1 MFVFLRALVYS
12 TLFIGF
18 FLIYVPILLLN
29 RSGLGFPA
37 NFEWPQIIGLI
48 LGVMGAFMAVWC
60 ILSFVTLG
68 KGTPAPF
75 DPPRQLVIRG
85 PYRLVRN
92 PMYLAAGM
100 GLTGASV
107 FFGSLQLLAYTGFL
121 AVVTHLLIIWYEEPT
136 LKKSFGQDYNSYCT
150 TTNRWLPKLLH

>member
-1 MFVFLRALVYS
+1 MFVFFRALIYS

-18 FLIYVPILLLN
+18 FLVYLPVLILN
-29 RSGLGFPA
+29 RSGTRFPA
-37 NFEWPQIIGLI
+37 NFEWPQICGII
-48 LGVMGAFMAVWC
+48 LGFAGAFIALWC

-75 DPPRQLVIRG
+75 DPPLQLVVRG

-100 GLTGASV
+100 GLIGVSI
-107 FFGSLQLLAYTGFL
+107 FCGSLQLLVYTGILF
-121 AVVTHLLIIWYEEPT
+121 VVTHLLVIWYEEPT
-136 LKKSFGQDYNSYCT
+136 LKRSFGEDYDSYCSA
-150 TTNRWLPKLLH
+150 TNRWFPKLFY

>member
-1 MFVFLRALVYS
+1 MFVFFRALIYS

-18 FLIYVPILLLN
+18 FLVYLPVLILN
-29 RSGLGFPA
+29 RSGNRFPA
-37 NFEWPQIIGLI
+37 NFEWPQISGITLV
-48 LGVMGAFMAVWC
+48 LAGAFIALWC

-75 DPPRQLVIRG
+75 DPPLQLVVRG

-100 GLTGASV
+100 GLIGVSL
-107 FFGSLQLLAYTGFL
+107 FCGSLQLLVYTGILF
-121 AVVTHLLIIWYEEPT
+121 VVTHLLIIWYEEPT
-136 LKKSFGQDYNSYCT
+136 LKRSFGEDYDFYCT
-150 TTNRWLPKLLH
+150 ATNRWLPKLFY